1 MIGPSYRA
9 IPKARTAPRVGSWG
23 RPAGR
28 GSIGT
33 SEAVEYPVTTA
44 GAFMG
49 CELPGSG
56 DNRVGGRE
64 YLSQDSK
71 IGS

>member
-1 MIGPSYRA
+1 M
-9 IPKARTAPRVGSWG
+9 
-23 RPAGR
+23 
-28 GSIGT
+28 
-33 SEAVEYPVTTA
+33 TTA

-49 CELPGSG
+49 RELPGSV
-56 DNRVGGRE
+56 DKRVGGRE